1 MQSYFW
7 SVLPSIRTEYRKIIR
22 TRNDSL
28 FGHFSCS
35 DLFPFRDLKLK
46 LSNYCSTERKD
57 LLYLMSFWKH
67 FRQRQS
73 FLKSDLFT
81 ANGYSLSRQNIS
93 RTAQLK
99 KGSQNQ
105 LVRNY
110 IISFWEIMLKI
121 INVSL
126 TEITHYLKF
135 SFISSVTSLSFS
147 KTKLLCE
154 TPRYCTSLNISGFKN
169 TQKNSLTD

>member
-81 ANGYSLSRQNIS
+81 ANGYSLSRQNVS
-93 RTAQLK
+93 RAAQLK
-99 KGSQNQ
+99 KGSYNQ

-110 IISFWEIMLKI
+110 AISFWEIMLEI

-126 TEITHYLKF
+126 T
-135 SFISSVTSLSFS
+135 
-147 KTKLLCE
+147 
-154 TPRYCTSLNISGFKN
+154 
-169 TQKNSLTD
+169 